1 MLRAFAST
9 MALATAIWAMS
20 MPISARAA
28 TLVGPASFPTGVD
41 GFVFGGTT
49 YNVNF
54 ESGEYWT
61 VFSETNPPLDADN
74 AGGPIALAN
83 ALAASL
89 STLVGNALAGTELNV
104 FVPIGVP
111 NSDGTMPS
119 EVVVNGNVGLNDAS
133 IVAVFID
140 NLVLNADVSDQPGM
154 DEGYAVFTPVSPVP
168 EPATWAMML
177 LGFAGIG
184 FMAYRRKSK
193 PALMA
198 A

>member
-1 MLRAFAST
+1 M
-9 MALATAIWAMS
+9 
-20 MPISARAA
+20 
-28 TLVGPASFPTGVD
+28 
-41 GFVFGGTT
+41 
-49 YNVNF
+49 
-54 ESGEYWT
+54 
-61 VFSETNPPLDADN
+61 
-74 AGGPIALAN
+74 AN

-140 NLVLNADVSDQPGM
+140 NLVLNADVSYQPGM